1 MATDSNDDR
10 QDDTGN
16 SKPPTDTDKDKKKK
30 KKKKAKTDKGIVV
43 PPGTSERKDLEGGL
57 EGEASEEDYADE
69 ARRRIDEKDA
79 EADAMDISYSS
90 PPNDLGATSADYNS
104 NHLNAANTL
113 GEAPPPPPPVRASS
127 SPTTPPIAAAA
138 AAAPPQQQRADT
150 TPAPVA
156 AGAPAAAAAAA
167 AAPPELQPDDASSA
181 SAPVA
186 AGAIG
191 GIPGGAE
198 GNDLI
203 DPKTKSYRRV
213 RIHCPALIALPDI
226 MSNGQADRH
235 RIGARLLQH
244 LRANK
249 SAVTITDC
257 YMDGRNKGSVIIN
270 VGDDRT
276 KSIALDQNSWRTFQP
291 GPVTAELDA
300 PRTPT
305 HQAIL
310 FRIPTS
316 MSDEYV
322 KQFLEDMGIEV
333 TSVTTIT
340 RVSNS
345 GAANRNTREQ
355 KVIMTSKENV
365 RKLINPGG
373 DVEEGTIEIGF
384 KKFNCDIFRD
394 TRTGQCRD
402 CLRWGHHGAACVYE

>member
-1 MATDSNDDR
+1 MANDNNDDR
-10 QDDTGN
+10 QDDKEN
-16 SKPPTDTDKDKKKK
+16 PKPPTDTDKDKKKK
-30 KKKKAKTDKGIVV
+30 KEKKKKAKNDKGIVV
-43 PPGTSERKDLEGGL
+43 PPGTSERKNMEGGS
-57 EGEASEEDYADE
+57 ESEAGEEDYADE

-79 EADAMDISYSS
+79 ETDAMETSNLSPSS
-90 PPNDLGATSADYNS
+90 DRGAAAADNSSNRPHVVTASGEGSLPRPPLRT
-104 NHLNAANTL
+104 
-113 GEAPPPPPPVRASS
+113 SS
-127 SPTTPPIAAAA
+127 SPSTPPAVAAAA
-138 AAAPPQQQRADT
+138 AAAPPQQQPVDT
-150 TPAPVA
+150 
-156 AGAPAAAAAAA
+156 
-167 AAPPELQPDDASSA
+167 S

-186 AGAIG
+186 AGALG
-191 GIPGGAE
+191 GIPGGSE
-198 GNDLI
+198 GNDQI

-213 RIHCPALIALPDI
+213 RIHCPALIALPEV

-257 YMDGRNKGSVIIN
+257 YMDGRNRGSVIIN

-310 FRIPTS
+310 FRIPAS
-316 MSDEYV
+316 MSNEYV
-322 KQFLEDMGIEV
+322 KQFLEDLGIKV
-333 TSVTTIT
+333 TSVTTVT

-345 GAANRNTREQ
+345 SAANRNTREM
-355 KVIMTSKENV
+355 KITTTSKENV

-373 DVEEGTIEIGF
+373 GMEEGTIEIGF

-402 CLRWGHHGAACVYE
+402 CLRWGHHGAACVYERRCRKCGQAGHHEKYP